1 MINSIDIILISI
13 IKIIIFINNIITKIS
28 LIYETEKELKYY
40 KNENNNFKVMLKY
53 SYEELQEE
61 RRKRIETDNKILDLR
76 QLYLKKLLEDD
87 KEETITK
94 LENIKDTYHKK
105 IDELHKT
112 ILINKNDY
120 RNKLIKLEKIIKIK
134 THKYYDLEI
143 EYKKHLDDY
152 FNLKLL
158 VDNQVNLNKRLRF
171 KLKDAYSSIRSLRNE
186 RNKIIKYYKNQEI

>member
-134 THKYYDLEI
+134 TDKYYDLEI

-158 VDNQVNLNKRLRF
+158 VDNQVNLNKRLRII
-171 KLKDAYSSIRSLRNE
+171 LKKAYSCNRSLRNE

>member
-13 IKIIIFINNIITKIS
+13 IKIIIFINNIITKFS

-61 RRKRIETDNKILDLR
+61 KTKRIENDNKILNLR

-94 LENIKDTYHKK
+94 LENIKDTYHK
-105 IDELHKT
+105 T

-134 THKYYDLEI
+134 SHKYYDLEI

>member
-1 MINSIDIILISI
+1 MINSIVICI

-61 RRKRIETDNKILDLR
+61 KTKRIENDNKILNLR

-134 THKYYDLEI
+134 TDKYYDLEI

-158 VDNQVNLNKRLRF
+158 VDNQINVNKILRF

-186 RNKIIKYYKNQEI
+186 RNKIIEYYKNQEI